1 MVDLKA
7 VEDTHGSQFY
17 AALLN
22 ILQTTF
28 QHWSLGRGH
37 LSTTFVHSAVFMARQ
52 KAGWSRHTLC
62 LQWLCCLVVLYSDY
76 VFNLPYCNCI
86 DSAEFGQA
94 EHWNLF
100 CLDIQHQECLD
111 FHLKKG
117 KGKRRKKEMQ
127 QQPHL
132 MRFHHFAAYLY
143 HLDTSFCSGVFPLW
157 RRQAAFTMDMPESF
171 LTVSSNERCFKKDC
185 IYPDPVACV
194 FMSLLDASPH
204 LVI

>member
-1 MVDLKA
+1 MDHGFMQQYSIFCKPHFSTDHWAEATCPPLLFIVQYLWQGKKQDGA
-7 VEDTHGSQFY
+7 GTHCTHCHV
-17 AALLN
+17 L
-22 ILQTTF
+22 
-28 QHWSLGRGH
+28 
-37 LSTTFVHSAVFMARQ
+37 
-52 KAGWSRHTLC
+52 
-62 LQWLCCLVVLYSDY
+62 LYSDY
-76 VFNLPYCNCI
+76 VFNLLYRNCI

-111 FHLKKG
+111 FHLKKE
-117 KGKRRKKEMQ
+117 REEKKEMQ
-127 QQPHL
+127 EQPHR
-132 MRFHHFAAYLY
+132 MSFHHFAAYLS
-143 HLDTSFCSGVFPLW
+143 HLDTSFCSGVFPFW

-171 LTVSSNERCFKKDC
+171 LTVSSNERCFNKDC